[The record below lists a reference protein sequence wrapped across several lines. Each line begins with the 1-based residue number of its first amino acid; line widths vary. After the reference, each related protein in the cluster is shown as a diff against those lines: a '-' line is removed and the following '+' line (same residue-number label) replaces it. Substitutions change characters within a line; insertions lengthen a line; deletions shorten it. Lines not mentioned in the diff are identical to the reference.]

1 MTRKRIHSDIE
12 ENPRTVSAGSFA
24 PQNHTTTDT
33 SSRSASCGQR
43 IQSQTETA
51 SRMDKFR
58 LLLPSSRTTYRDE
71 MTGSSFAPNGG

>member
-12 ENPRTVSAGSFA
+12 ENPRTVSGGSFA
-24 PQNHTTTDT
+24 PQNHTTTDM

-58 LLLPSSRTTYRDE
+58 LLLPSRTTYRDE
-71 MTGSSFAPNGG
+71 MTGNSFAPNGG